1 MHAYIQYIRHS
12 HSYIHSPYTYIH
24 TYSLYIH
31 TYIHTYI
38 DLFTLVY
45 SAMTALFIAF
55 NSAKAFAASANKEYH
70 K

>member
-1 MHAYIQYIRHS
+1 MHIYSTYDIHIHTYIVLTH
-12 HSYIHSPYTYIH
+12 TYIH
-24 TYSLYIH
+24 IVFTYIH